1 MKKGIALILSVILL
15 LSLTGCG
22 GDGDP
27 KVYQRTYT
35 EVFDTVLF
43 VSRYTDDVSV
53 FKSEADQIYQA
64 FCEYNRAF
72 DIYNNYT
79 GMNNLKTV
87 NDNAGVAPVKVD
99 KPVIELLLDCREYY
113 EVTGGRVNVAMGS
126 VLEIW
131 HNVRSQNINAP
142 DKGFLPDSVE
152 LEEAAKHCSWDTIII
167 DEENSTVFIT
177 DPAQSLDV
185 GAIAKGWAVQKI
197 AEQVGKGVLINLG
210 GNVCAT
216 GPKNSDGDSWTV
228 GVNKPGEEGAYLC
241 KVGVTTGSAVTSGD
255 YQRFF
260 MHDGKRYHHIIDPDT
275 LMPATLWRS
284 VTILCD
290 NSGVA
295 DMLSTALFLMD
306 QTQGQ
311 ALLEQYG
318 AVAMWVDQD
327 GNCHYSSGFEE
338 RLKD

>member
-1 MKKGIALILSVILL
+1 MKKGIALILLVILL

-22 GDGDP
+22 GDGEP

-35 EVFDTVLF
+35 DVFDTVLF

-64 FCEYNRAF
+64 LMSYHRAF
-72 DIYNNYT
+72 DIYNNYA

-87 NDNAGVAPVKVD
+87 NDKAGVEPVKVD

-113 EVTGGRVNVAMGS
+113 EVTGGRMNAAMGS
-126 VLEIW
+126 ILKLW
-131 HNVRSQNINAP
+131 HDAREQGVNDPANA
-142 DKGFLPDSVE
+142 KLPDRTA

-167 DEENSTVFIT
+167 DEENCTVFIT

-197 AEQVGKGVLINLG
+197 AEQAGKGVMINLG

-228 GVNKPGEEGAYLC
+228 GVNEPGKEGSYLC

-255 YQRFF
+255 YLRKYTV
-260 MHDGKRYHHIIDPDT
+260 DGVDYHHIIDSQT

-290 NSGVA
+290 DSGVA

-306 QTQGQ
+306 QLQGQ

-318 AVAMWVDQD
+318 AVAMWVDHD